1 MPMDMEKITAMRE
14 GGRILGEI
22 LAELREYADV
32 GMTKRELDQWTRKKI
47 ESRGATCSYDEL
59 DEPFPGCICISVN
72 DELVHGAPDS
82 DYVLEDGDKVSFDL
96 VIKYK
101 GYHTDAAFTK
111 VVGKGSPAVKQM
123 IKTTEEALW
132 AGIDQVG
139 PGVHLGD
146 VGFAVERVLRR
157 GKLGVIE
164 NYIGHGIGKEMHMG
178 PEVPNY
184 GKRGKGYVLKPG
196 DCICIEPM
204 SSLGKPN
211 NYVDKDSGW
220 SVVLADGSVGCHCE
234 HTILVTEDGHE
245 VLTLPN
251 CPRS

>member
-1 MPMDMEKITAMRE
+1 MDMEKITAMRE
-14 GGRILGEI
+14 GGKILGEI

-32 GMTKRELDQWTRKKI
+32 GMTKRELDAWTRKKI
-47 ESRGATCSYDEL
+47 ESRGASCSYDEL
-59 DEPFPGCICISVN
+59 EENFPGCICISVN

-111 VVGKGSPAVKQM
+111 VVGKANPAVKQM

-132 AGIDQVG
+132 AGISAVA
-139 PGVHLGD
+139 PGVHIGD
-146 VGFAVERVLRR
+146 IGFSVERVLRR
-157 GKLGVIE
+157 GNLGVIE
-164 NYIGHGIGKEMHMG
+164 NYIGHGIGKEMHQA

-211 NYVDKDSGW
+211 NYIDKDDSW
-220 SVVLADGSVGCHCE
+220 SVILSDGSAGCHCE
-234 HTILVTEDGHE
+234 HTVLVTEDGYE

-251 CPRS
+251 CPKK

>member
-1 MPMDMEKITAMRE
+1 MDMAKISAMRE
-14 GGRILGEI
+14 GGKILGEI
-22 LAELREYADV
+22 LAELRDYVDV
-32 GMTKRELDQWTRKKI
+32 GMTKRELDRWTRQKI

-59 DEPFPGCICISVN
+59 EEPFPGCICISVN

-82 DYVLEDGDKVSFDL
+82 DYALESGDKVSFDL

-101 GYHTDAAFTK
+101 GYPTDAAFTTI
-111 VVGKGSPAVKQM
+111 VGHTNPAVKQM
-123 IKTTEEALW
+123 VKTTEAALW
-132 AGIDQVG
+132 AGIDQVA

-146 VGFAVERVLRR
+146 VGYAVEQVLRR

-164 NYIGHGIGKEMHMG
+164 NYIGHGIGKSMHMP

-184 GKRGKGYVLKPG
+184 GRRGHGYVLKPG

-204 SSLGKPN
+204 SSLGKPYN
-211 NYVDKDSGW
+211 HVDQDSGW
-220 SVVLADGSVGCHCE
+220 SVILSDGSIGCHCE

-251 CPRS
+251 CPRA